1 MYSLGKGGQIAREEM
16 RMETKPENIFIKD
29 QVKEKKTE
37 SKAIDVYLLYY
48 PS

>member
-37 SKAIDVYLLYY
+37 SDIFRGGE
-48 PS
+48 